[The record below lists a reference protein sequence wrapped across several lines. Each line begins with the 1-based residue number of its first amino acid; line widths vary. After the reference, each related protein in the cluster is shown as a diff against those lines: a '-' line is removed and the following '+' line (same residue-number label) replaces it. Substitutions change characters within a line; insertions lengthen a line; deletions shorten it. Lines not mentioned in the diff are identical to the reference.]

1 MHPRIALVG
10 YCLFVLAMLVS
21 FTAQAQERVA
31 LVIGNGAYQSATRLP
46 NPSNDAADMASALRA
61 LDFTVVIATDVDKGA
76 FDRKLRAG
84 PPAPRLQ
91 PHPRRRRVRHPTRS
105 PGAF

>member
-1 MHPRIALVG
+1 MHPRIASVG

-46 NPSNDAADMASALRA
+46 NPSNDAASQR
-61 LDFTVVIATDVDKGA
+61 G
-76 FDRKLRAG
+76 
-84 PPAPRLQ
+84 
-91 PHPRRRRVRHPTRS
+91 
-105 PGAF
+105 